1 MDLGDDPVFSIEQTP
16 DQPNYIPANRQISL
30 LFHCL
35 DLNDVPEI
43 NSDTNLE
50 ISSEIV
56 APNHSVKISI
66 PSKDLSNV
74 SITFHHPAIVKKNA
88 LKEQAYHM
96 LLDADIVSY
105 RKKHFNGTFF
115 KAADFTEKDLI
126 HLFHKC
132 G

>member
-1 MDLGDDPVFSIEQTP
+1 MSKFFLVISNLFQLYEDDGNSESYKQGEFHLTTLKWTWGDDPVFSIEQTP

-56 APNHSVKISI
+56 APNHSVKILYPVERLIEREDHI
-66 PSKDLSNV
+66 PSSCN
-74 SITFHHPAIVKKNA
+74 S
-88 LKEQAYHM
+88 KE
-96 LLDADIVSY
+96 
-105 RKKHFNGTFF
+105 
-115 KAADFTEKDLI
+115 
-126 HLFHKC
+126 KC
-132 G
+132 P